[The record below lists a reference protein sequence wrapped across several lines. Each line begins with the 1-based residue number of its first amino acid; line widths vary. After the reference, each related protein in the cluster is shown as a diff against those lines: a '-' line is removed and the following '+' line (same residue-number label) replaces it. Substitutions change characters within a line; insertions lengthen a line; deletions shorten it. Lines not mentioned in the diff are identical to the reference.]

1 MNLLKHLLIFT
12 MTFSLALSSD
22 DFFGNSYPS
31 SKQAIDF
38 SVSKKGNNYFI
49 NFILLEDVYVYKN
62 KLKILKDSK
71 IKYIEANTL
80 EDAANKAFAVKD
92 SKEITFK
99 IIGKT
104 ITLKDKFFGEQ
115 EILNEN
121 FIISFKSFNYV
132 SKEEIQLEYQGCFA
146 NRICFNKE
154 TKKLSI

>member
-22 DFFGNSYPS
+22 DFFGNNIPS

-38 SVSKKGNNYFI
+38 SVSKKGNNCFI

-62 KLKILKDSK
+62 KLKILKDN
-71 IKYIEANTL
+71 E
-80 EDAANKAFAVKD
+80 
-92 SKEITFK
+92 EITFK

-104 ITLKDKFFGEQ
+104 IIQKDKFFGEQ

-121 FIISFKSFNYV
+121 FVISFKSYNYV
-132 SKEEIQLEYQGCFA
+132 SKEQIQLEYQGCFA
-146 NRICFNKE
+146 NKVCFNKE
-154 TKKLSI
+154 IKKLSI

>member
-22 DFFGNSYPS
+22 DFFGKSYPS

-38 SVSKKGNNYFI
+38 SVSKKGNNCFI

-62 KLKILKDSK
+62 KLKILKDS
-71 IKYIEANTL
+71 E
-80 EDAANKAFAVKD
+80 
-92 SKEITFK
+92 EITFK

-104 ITLKDKFFGEQ
+104 IIQKDKFFGEQ

-121 FIISFKSFNYV
+121 FVISFKSYDYV
-132 SKEEIQLEYQGCFA
+132 SKEQIQLEYQGCFA
-146 NRICFNKE
+146 NKVCFSKE
-154 TKKLSI
+154 IKKLSI

>member
-22 DFFGNSYPS
+22 DFFGNNIPS

-62 KLKILKDSK
+62 KLKILKDS
-71 IKYIEANTL
+71 E
-80 EDAANKAFAVKD
+80 
-92 SKEITFK
+92 EITFK

-104 ITLKDKFFGEQ
+104 IIQKDKFFGEQ

-121 FIISFKSFNYV
+121 FVISFKSYDYV
-132 SKEEIQLEYQGCFA
+132 SKEQIQLEYQGCFA
-146 NRICFNKE
+146 NKVCFNKE
-154 TKKLSI
+154 IKKLSI

>member
-22 DFFGNSYPS
+22 DFFGNGYPS

-71 IKYIEANTL
+71 
-80 EDAANKAFAVKD
+80 
-92 SKEITFK
+92 EITFK

-104 ITLKDKFFGEQ
+104 ITQKDKFFGEQ

-121 FIISFKSFNYV
+121 FVISFKSFDYV

-146 NRICFNKE
+146 NKICFNKE

>member
-12 MTFSLALSSD
+12 VTFSLALSSD

-71 IKYIEANTL
+71 
-80 EDAANKAFAVKD
+80 
-92 SKEITFK
+92 EITFK

-104 ITLKDKFFGEQ
+104 ITQKDKFFGEQ

>member
-71 IKYIEANTL
+71 
-80 EDAANKAFAVKD
+80 
-92 SKEITFK
+92 EITFK

-104 ITLKDKFFGEQ
+104 IIQKDKFFGEQ

-121 FIISFKSFNYV
+121 FVISFKSFDYV
-132 SKEEIQLEYQGCFA
+132 SNKQIQLEYQGCFA

>member
-22 DFFGNSYPS
+22 DFFGNNIPS

-38 SVSKKGNNYFI
+38 SVSKKGNNCFI

-62 KLKILKDSK
+62 KLKILKDS
-71 IKYIEANTL
+71 E
-80 EDAANKAFAVKD
+80 
-92 SKEITFK
+92 EITFK

-104 ITLKDKFFGEQ
+104 IIQKDKFFGEQ

-121 FIISFKSFNYV
+121 FVINFKSFDYF
-132 SKEEIQLEYQGCFA
+132 SKEQIQLEYQGCFD
-146 NRICFNKE
+146 NKICFNKE
-154 TKKLSI
+154 TKKISI

>member
-12 MTFSLALSSD
+12 VTFSLALSSD

-38 SVSKKGNNYFI
+38 NISKKGNNYYI

-71 IKYIEANTL
+71 EIK
-80 EDAANKAFAVKD
+80 
-92 SKEITFK
+92 FK

-104 ITLKDKFFGEQ
+104 IIQKDKFFGEQ
-115 EILNEN
+115 EILDEN
-121 FIISFKSFNYV
+121 FVISFKSFDYV
-132 SKEEIQLEYQGCFA
+132 SNEQIQLEYQGCFD
-146 NRICFNKE
+146 NKICINKE
-154 TKKLSI
+154 TKRISI

>member
-71 IKYIEANTL
+71 
-80 EDAANKAFAVKD
+80 
-92 SKEITFK
+92 EITFK

>member
-71 IKYIEANTL
+71 
-80 EDAANKAFAVKD
+80 
-92 SKEITFK
+92 EITFK

-104 ITLKDKFFGEQ
+104 ITRKDKFFGEQ

-121 FIISFKSFNYV
+121 FVISFKSFDYV

-146 NRICFNKE
+146 NKICFNKE

>member
-71 IKYIEANTL
+71 
-80 EDAANKAFAVKD
+80 
-92 SKEITFK
+92 EITFK

-104 ITLKDKFFGEQ
+104 ITQKDKFFGEQ

-154 TKKLSI
+154 TKNLSI

>member
-31 SKQAIDF
+31 SKQAKDF

-71 IKYIEANTL
+71 
-80 EDAANKAFAVKD
+80 
-92 SKEITFK
+92 EITFK

-104 ITLKDKFFGEQ
+104 ITQKDKFFGEQ

>member
-71 IKYIEANTL
+71 
-80 EDAANKAFAVKD
+80 
-92 SKEITFK
+92 EITFK

-104 ITLKDKFFGEQ
+104 ITQKDKFFGEQ

-132 SKEEIQLEYQGCFA
+132 SKEDIQLEYQGCFA

>member
-1 MNLLKHLLIFT
+1 MNLLKYLLIFT
-12 MTFSLALSSD
+12 VTFSLTLSSD
-22 DFFGNSYPS
+22 DFFGNSYPY

-71 IKYIEANTL
+71 
-80 EDAANKAFAVKD
+80 
-92 SKEITFK
+92 EITFK

-104 ITLKDKFFGEQ
+104 ITQKDKFFGEQ

-121 FIISFKSFNYV
+121 FVISFKSFDYV
-132 SKEEIQLEYQGCFA
+132 SNEQIQLEYQGCFD
-146 NRICFNKE
+146 NKICFNKE
-154 TKKLSI
+154 TKRISI

>member
-22 DFFGNSYPS
+22 AFFGNSIPS

-38 SVSKKGNNYFI
+38 SVSKKGNNCFI

-62 KLKILKDSK
+62 KLKILKDS
-71 IKYIEANTL
+71 E
-80 EDAANKAFAVKD
+80 
-92 SKEITFK
+92 EITFK

-104 ITLKDKFFGEQ
+104 IIQKDKFFGEQ

-121 FIISFKSFNYV
+121 FVISFKSFDYV
-132 SKEEIQLEYQGCFA
+132 SKEQIQLEYQGCFA
-146 NRICFNKE
+146 NKICFNKE
-154 TKKLSI
+154 TKKISL

>member
-1 MNLLKHLLIFT
+1 MNLLKHLIIFT

-71 IKYIEANTL
+71 
-80 EDAANKAFAVKD
+80 
-92 SKEITFK
+92 EITFK

-104 ITLKDKFFGEQ
+104 ITQKDKFFGEQ

>member
-1 MNLLKHLLIFT
+1 MNLLKHLIIFT

-62 KLKILKDSK
+62 KLKILKDG
-71 IKYIEANTL
+71 
-80 EDAANKAFAVKD
+80 
-92 SKEITFK
+92 KEITFK
-99 IIGKT
+99 IIGE
-104 ITLKDKFFGEQ
+104 IIIQKDKFFGEQ

-121 FIISFKSFNYV
+121 FVISFKSFDYV
-132 SKEEIQLEYQGCFA
+132 STEQIQLEYQGCYA
-146 NRICFNKE
+146 NKICFNKE

>member
-71 IKYIEANTL
+71 
-80 EDAANKAFAVKD
+80 
-92 SKEITFK
+92 EITFK

-104 ITLKDKFFGEQ
+104 ITQKDKFFGEQ

>member
-1 MNLLKHLLIFT
+1 MNLLKHLIIFT

-62 KLKILKDSK
+62 KLKILKDG
-71 IKYIEANTL
+71 
-80 EDAANKAFAVKD
+80 
-92 SKEITFK
+92 KEITFK
-99 IIGKT
+99 IIGE
-104 ITLKDKFFGEQ
+104 IIIQKDKFFGEQ
-115 EILNEN
+115 EILNKN
-121 FIISFKSFNYV
+121 FVISFKSFDYV
-132 SKEEIQLEYQGCFA
+132 SNEQIQLEYQGCYA
-146 NRICFNKE
+146 NKICFNKE

>member
-38 SVSKKGNNYFI
+38 SVSKKGNNYLI

-71 IKYIEANTL
+71 
-80 EDAANKAFAVKD
+80 
-92 SKEITFK
+92 EITFK

-104 ITLKDKFFGEQ
+104 IIQKDKFFGEQ

-121 FIISFKSFNYV
+121 FVISFKSFDYD
-132 SKEEIQLEYQGCFA
+132 SKEHIQLEYQGCFA
-146 NRICFNKE
+146 NKICFNKE
-154 TKKLSI
+154 TKKLSL

>member
-22 DFFGNSYPS
+22 TFFGNSIPS

-38 SVSKKGNNYFI
+38 SVSKKGNNCFI

-62 KLKILKDSK
+62 KLKILKDSEE
-71 IKYIEANTL
+71 I
-80 EDAANKAFAVKD
+80 AF
-92 SKEITFK
+92 E

-104 ITLKDKFFGEQ
+104 IIQKDKFFGEQ

-121 FIISFKSFNYV
+121 FVISFKSFDYV
-132 SKEEIQLEYQGCFA
+132 SKEHIQLEYQGCFA
-146 NRICFNKE
+146 NKICFNKE
-154 TKKLSI
+154 TKKLSL

>member
-1 MNLLKHLLIFT
+1 MDLLKHLLIFT

-22 DFFGNSYPS
+22 DFFGNNIPS

-62 KLKILKDSK
+62 KLKILKDS
-71 IKYIEANTL
+71 E
-80 EDAANKAFAVKD
+80 
-92 SKEITFK
+92 EITFK

-104 ITLKDKFFGEQ
+104 IIQKDKFFGEQ

-121 FIISFKSFNYV
+121 FVISFKSYDYV
-132 SKEEIQLEYQGCFA
+132 SKEQIQLEYQGCFD
-146 NRICFNKE
+146 NKICFNKE
-154 TKKLSI
+154 TKRISI

>member
-1 MNLLKHLLIFT
+1 MNLLKYLLIFT

-22 DFFGNSYPS
+22 DFFGKNIPS

-71 IKYIEANTL
+71 
-80 EDAANKAFAVKD
+80 
-92 SKEITFK
+92 EITFK

-104 ITLKDKFFGEQ
+104 IIQKDEFFGEQ
-115 EILNEN
+115 EILDEN
-121 FIISFKSFNYV
+121 FVISFKSFDYV
-132 SKEEIQLEYQGCFA
+132 SNEQIQLEYQGCFD
-146 NRICFNKE
+146 NKICFNKE
-154 TKKLSI
+154 IKRISI

>member
-22 DFFGNSYPS
+22 DFFGNSIPS

-38 SVSKKGNNYFI
+38 SVSKKGNNCFI

-62 KLKILKDSK
+62 KLKILKDS
-71 IKYIEANTL
+71 E
-80 EDAANKAFAVKD
+80 
-92 SKEITFK
+92 EITFK

-104 ITLKDKFFGEQ
+104 IIQKDKFFGEQ

-121 FIISFKSFNYV
+121 FVISFKSYNYV
-132 SKEEIQLEYQGCFA
+132 SKEQIQLEYQGCFA
-146 NRICFNKE
+146 NKVCFNKE
-154 TKKLSI
+154 IKKLSI